1 VARVVDSIEVPR
13 PDVTAHLTAISEL
26 VRVMG
31 EQSQMPGYY
40 LDIIAL
46 YDRCRSMFGGLRTLL
61 TADFSHEAAALAG
74 PLFVDSLVL
83 AELAAAD
90 ERRRARLVIGLELQ
104 GVRDVEGIILAGN
117 DTPEDAANVAARLAS
132 RRAELIEAAGQ
143 LGVDAREWSP
153 RDDVEELAKRHG
165 RAEEYVAKLVSDQF
179 VHGSSLA
186 RAQRYSSTEEPKEIL
201 VGGPHAKVDDWSDG
215 TGLFAATSMLHAA
228 RAACS
233 IFSWP
238 EPPEVAELLVESERL
253 SDVPAAPQEDE
264 AADVVQWP
272 DDPKDPQT
280 RQVVVVMSARA
291 DALWRDTDPAMVI
304 SDFPTSVGPVTISY
318 RTAYFD
324 EGLEST
330 VPREMWIEAAG
341 GDSTT
346 TFVEVITAYANA
358 AASFIP
364 VIAFCTNAYVGDV
377 EPKIAFDNAPG
388 KVTRDYFQS
397 FVPERRPAIPLPGR
411 RVPSE
416 AVVAVLKAVQAS
428 PSRDRL
434 RRAMGQY
441 ALALSHWLRG
451 QETLALAFLYI
462 GMETLVPVALERECA
477 RLGLTVDELM
487 QSWGITD
494 NPAAVRRNELNGAIR
509 QRVLF
514 RGNSALAAQAKRA
527 SDGFEHGFLDFAA
540 MRSLAVQARD
550 ETARLLRRAI
560 LECADVPT
568 EHTEKLLSPPFDVP
582 LHSFVTRYIWGTI
595 LGDGDDPAPPDKKYP
610 SLEWRARLGAY
621 KRHEDDT
628 VTFTPEETPTVRF
641 AEGFAFRPRRYE
653 AWGPEGIRRIE
664 QPDAR
669 GDDPS
674 RPQP

>member
-1 VARVVDSIEVPR
+1 MPR

-26 VRVMG
+26 VGAMG
-31 EQSQMPGYY
+31 EPSQMPGYY
-40 LDIIAL
+40 LDVIAL

-61 TADFSHEAAALAG
+61 TADFSHEAAVLAG

-90 ERRRARLVIGLELQ
+90 EPRRAQLVVGLELQ

-117 DTPEDAANVAARLAS
+117 NTPEDAANVAARLAG
-132 RRAELIEAAGQ
+132 RRAEVIEAAGQ
-143 LGVDAREWSP
+143 LGVDAREWCP
-153 RDDVEELAKRHG
+153 RDEVEELAKRHG
-165 RAEEYVAKLVSDQF
+165 RGEEYVDKLVSDQF

-186 RAQRYSSTEEPKEIL
+186 RAQRYSPTEEPKEIL

-253 SDVPAAPQEDE
+253 NDAPAAPQESE
-264 AADVVQWP
+264 AAEVVQWP
-272 DDPKDPQT
+272 DDPEDPQT
-280 RQVVVVMSARA
+280 RQVVVVIMSARA
-291 DALWRDTDPAMVI
+291 DALWRDTDPALVI

-318 RTAYFD
+318 RTAFFD
-324 EGLEST
+324 EGFEST

-341 GDSTT
+341 GESTT
-346 TFVEVITAYANA
+346 TFVEVITAYTNA

-364 VIAFCTNAYVGDV
+364 VIAFCTNAYVGDA
-377 EPKIAFDNAPG
+377 EPKIAFDNAPD

-416 AVVAVLKAVQAS
+416 AVVAVLEAVQAS
-428 PSRDRL
+428 PSADRL

-487 QSWGITD
+487 RSWAITD
-494 NPAAVRRNELNGAIR
+494 NRVAVRRNKLNGEIR

-514 RGNSALAAQAKRA
+514 RGDSDLAAQAKRA
-527 SDGFEHGFLDFAA
+527 SDGFEHGFLDFGAV
-540 MRSLAVQARD
+540 RSLAEQARD
-550 ETARLLRRAI
+550 ETGRLLRRAI
-560 LECADVPT
+560 LECADVRA
-568 EHTEKLLSPPFDVP
+568 EHIIATLRRPVE
-582 LHSFVTRYIWGTI
+582 FVRHEIH
-595 LGDGDDPAPPDKKYP
+595 LGDDPRRGRRP
-610 SLEWRARLGAY
+610 STAGQEVSKPRMARETQCVQAKRRRHGHIHSGGNADSAVRGGLRVPAETIRSLG
-621 KRHEDDT
+621 
-628 VTFTPEETPTVRF
+628 
-641 AEGFAFRPRRYE
+641 PRRDS
-653 AWGPEGIRRIE
+653 ANRPARCSGRR
-664 QPDAR
+664 
-669 GDDPS
+669 
-674 RPQP
+674 